1 MVLCWNP
8 NFAKKL
14 QFLKFGISTMKILP
28 SSFKVE
34 SIMARKSA
42 EDMWILT
49 KNHEILTRN
58 TRFSIRNSRFLA
70 EFSSENYVDNMKTQV
85 SLIWSLL
92 WRAEIKKRVE
102 LTMKKFVIFR
112 NFRFSFSLF
121 LFFHLYIQYLLNLLD
136 NALISIN

>member
-34 SIMARKSA
+34 SITARKSA
-42 EDMWILT
+42 ENMWILT
-49 KNHEILTRN
+49 KNHEILT
-58 TRFSIRNSRFLA
+58 RNSRFLA

-102 LTMKKFVIFR
+102 LTMKKFVNFR